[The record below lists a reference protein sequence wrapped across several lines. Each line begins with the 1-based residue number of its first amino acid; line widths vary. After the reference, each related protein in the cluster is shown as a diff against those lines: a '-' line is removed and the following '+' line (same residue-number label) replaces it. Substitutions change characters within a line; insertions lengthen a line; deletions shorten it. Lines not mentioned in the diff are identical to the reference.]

1 MSPKEWHVTSLGK
14 GAYLFHWHPEFYVSP
29 FFVGIK
35 SVYAVDPINSNAAR
49 FYREAI
55 ASVTRLPVET
65 IIYSHDHRDHASGGA
80 ALADSPDVH
89 VIAHRL
95 AGEQLSRRNDAQIL
109 TPTYLIDDHLEISE
123 GELHVELRYLGPNHS
138 NSNVL
143 FLLPS
148 LVNPTV
154 IWVDGVEPGVAP
166 YRNLPDTDFRGLQT
180 TLDALV
186 QMDFSQIVG
195 GHAGPDAYKW
205 VHDYRD
211 FYNELVE
218 AAHRESNS
226 GEHVAPPGSDGVAA
240 TEIVR
245 IGIADAVTSSL
256 RPKYGHWRGY
266 EEWVPQTT
274 DRVLSYLITGN

>member
-1 MSPKEWHVTSLGK
+1 MSSKEWHVTSLSK

-29 FFVGIK
+29 FFVGVK

-55 ASVTRLPVET
+55 ASVTSLPVET

-80 ALADSPDVH
+80 TLADSPDVR

-109 TPTYLIDDHLEISE
+109 TPTHLIDDHFEISE

-226 GEHVAPPGSDGVAA
+226 GEHVAPPDSDGVAA

-245 IGIADAVTSSL
+245 IGIADAVTASL

>member
-1 MSPKEWHVTSLGK
+1 MSSKEWHVTSLSK

-29 FFVGIK
+29 FFVGVK

-55 ASVTRLPVET
+55 ASVTSLPVET

-80 ALADSPDVH
+80 TLADSPDVR

-109 TPTYLIDDHLEISE
+109 TPTHLIDDHFEISE

-218 AAHRESNS
+218 AARRKSNS
-226 GEHVAPPGSDGVAA
+226 GEHVAPPDSDGVAA

-245 IGIADAVTSSL
+245 IGIADAVTASL

>member
-1 MSPKEWHVTSLGK
+1 MSPKEWHVTSLSK

-29 FFVGIK
+29 FFVGVK

-55 ASVTRLPVET
+55 ASVTSLPVET

-80 ALADSPDVH
+80 TLADSPDVR

-109 TPTYLIDDHLEISE
+109 TPTHLIDDHFEISE

-186 QMDFSQIVG
+186 QMDFAHIIG
-195 GHAGPDAYKW
+195 GHAGPDAFQW

-218 AAHRESNS
+218 AARRESNS

-245 IGIADAVTSSL
+245 IGIADAVTASL
-256 RPKYGHWRGY
+256 RSKYGHWRGY

-274 DRVLSYLITGN
+274 DRVLSYLVTGN

>member
-29 FFVGIK
+29 FFVGSK

-55 ASVTRLPVET
+55 ASVTSLPVET
-65 IIYSHDHRDHASGGA
+65 IIYSHDHRDHASGAA
-80 ALADSPDVH
+80 ALAGGSDMRI
-89 VIAHRL
+89 IAHRNAGVQL
-95 AGEQLSRRNDAQIL
+95 ARRNDAEIL
-109 TPTYLIDDHLEISE
+109 PPNFLIDDHYEISD
-123 GELHVELRYLGPNHS
+123 GDLHVELRYLGPNHS

-143 FLLPS
+143 FLLSS
-148 LVNPTV
+148 LVNSTV

-166 YRNLPDTDFRGLQT
+166 YRNLPDTDFRGLQS
-180 TLDALV
+180 TLDALAE
-186 QMDFSQIVG
+186 MDFSHIIG
-195 GHAGPDAYKW
+195 GHAGPDTFQW

-218 AAHRESNS
+218 AAHRESIS
-226 GEHVAPPGSDGVAA
+226 GEHVAPSGSDGVAA

-245 IGIADAVTSSL
+245 IGIADAVTAAL

-266 EEWVPQTT
+266 DEWVPQTT

>member
-1 MSPKEWHVTSLGK
+1 MSPKEWHVTSLSK
-14 GAYLFHWHPEFYVSP
+14 SAYLFHWHPEFYVSP
-29 FFVGIK
+29 FFVGSK
-35 SVYAVDPINSNAAR
+35 NVYAVDPINSNAAR

-55 ASVTRLPVET
+55 ASVTSLPVET

-80 ALADSPDVH
+80 ALADSPDVR

-109 TPTYLIDDHLEISE
+109 TPTHLIDDHFEISE

-186 QMDFSQIVG
+186 QMDFAHIIG
-195 GHAGPDAYKW
+195 GHAGPDAFQW

-218 AAHRESNS
+218 AARRESNS
-226 GEHVAPPGSDGVAA
+226 GEHVAPPGSDGVVA

-245 IGIADAVTSSL
+245 IGIADAVTASL
-256 RPKYGHWRGY
+256 RSKYGHWRGY
-266 EEWVPQTT
+266 DEWVPQTT
-274 DRVLSYLITGN
+274 DRVLSYLVTGN

>member
-1 MSPKEWHVTSLGK
+1 MSSKEWHVTSLSK

-29 FFVGIK
+29 FFVGVK

-55 ASVTRLPVET
+55 ASVTSLPVET

-80 ALADSPDVH
+80 TLADSPDVR

-109 TPTYLIDDHLEISE
+109 TPTHLIDDHFEISE

-218 AAHRESNS
+218 AARRKSKS
-226 GEHVAPPGSDGVAA
+226 GEHVAPPDSDGVAA

-245 IGIADAVTSSL
+245 IGIADAVTASL